1 MICHLTRLYRTN
13 NLIFKCVKSLF
24 IQMSWKRIPGYDTK
38 LMYYESSTDGEI
50 RSVRK
55 STGQTRVLSKY
66 VREGYY
72 KVKIGNKTPTVHT
85 LVALAHIKNSP
96 DSDGTWTV
104 DHITS
109 TDKLNNCVDNL
120 RWANGKQQ
128 NENRSEWSR
137 IQIDSCPVIGICK
150 TTGVVVKF
158 ESASSAEILPGVYR
172 RNITSCLT
180 GRLKTCGGYV
190 WTTPDVLPDLPGELW
205 KLWNETPQYNVYV
218 SDKGRFSYEFVHGYV
233 KKLSPE
239 YRSTDRSKDEDRYP
253 TISKDAK
260 EHKFHNAIYECFV
273 GPIPEGMIVHH
284 RDNDKQNA
292 CLDNLELVTR
302 SQNSLYARADGRYD
316 DTKSARKPVIVDGV
330 SYTSCYDASK
340 AVGDSAS
347 CIRHRVISSNYSEY
361 QYDV

>member
-1 MICHLTRLYRTN
+1 MIWK
-13 NLIFKCVKSLF
+13 LIPS
-24 IQMSWKRIPGYDTK
+24 YDTK
-38 LMYYESSTDGEI
+38 LMYYEASTDGEI
-50 RSVRK
+50 RSVTK
-55 STGQTRVLSKY
+55 STGKTRILSKY
-66 VREGYY
+66 IREGYY

-85 LVALAHIKNSP
+85 LVALAHIKKP
-96 DSDGTWTV
+96 LGADETWTV

-109 TDKLNNCVDNL
+109 NSKLDNRLDNL
-120 RWANGKQQ
+120 RWASKKQQ

-158 ESASSAEILPGVYR
+158 ESASSAEVLPGVYR
-172 RNITSCLT
+172 RNVTSCLL
-180 GRLKTCGGYV
+180 GKLKTCGGYV
-190 WTTPDVLPDLPGELW
+190 WKTPDVLPDLPGETW

-218 SDKGRFSYEFVHGYV
+218 SDKGRFAYEFAHGYV

-273 GPIPEGMIVHH
+273 GTIPEGMIVHH

-292 CLDNLELVTR
+292 CLDNLELVTK

-316 DTKSARKPVIVDGV
+316 NTKSVRQPVVIDGI

-340 AVGDSAS
+340 AVGDSAGL
-347 CIRHRVISSNYSEY
+347 IRHRVKSSNYPEY
-361 QYDV
+361 EYCV